1 LAAEIKESGLNNVLL
16 SKAVT
21 VKHSF
26 LDQYSDRDSFI
37 HRLDPRTKFITT
49 LVFILA
55 VALTPPNRWQTFAF
69 CFLLIATLLLFS
81 KVPIFYVFKRSLVI
95 IPFVLMVAIFVPFF
109 KEGEVAGSYNIWLW
123 QVSVT
128 YSGLQVLWNIL
139 AKAWLSILSLIL
151 LTSTTKMTN
160 LLKGLEQL
168 RMPRVMVMI
177 LSFMY
182 RYIFVLVD
190 EVMRMKQAR
199 DSRNFGGGRLWQLRT
214 IGNMIGTLF
223 IRSYERGERVYAA
236 MLARGFD
243 GQTRTL
249 DRLNFRQEDAYFG
262 ISFSLILIVTS
273 VVNLLY

>member
-1 LAAEIKESGLNNVLL
+1 MR
-16 SKAVT
+16 
-21 VKHSF
+21 HSF
-26 LDQYSDRDSFI
+26 IDQYSDRDSFI
-37 HRLDPRTKFITT
+37 HRLDPRTKFVST
-49 LVFILA
+49 LVFIVA
-55 VALTPPNRWQTFAF
+55 VALTSPGRWQAFALY
-69 CFLLIATLLLFS
+69 FLLVAILLLLS
-81 KVPIFYVFKRSLVI
+81 KVPFFYVLRRSLVI
-95 IPFVLMVAIFVPFF
+95 MPFVLVIAIFIPFF

-123 QVSVT
+123 QVTVT

-139 AKAWLSILSLIL
+139 IKAWLSILSLIW
-151 LTSTTKMTN
+151 LTSTTKLTV
-160 LLKGLEQL
+160 LLRGLERL

-199 DSRNFGGGRLWQLRT
+199 DSRNFGGRRLWHIRT

-243 GQTRTL
+243 GQSRTL
-249 DRLNFRQEDAYFG
+249 DCLNFRRADACFG
-262 ISFSLILIVTS
+262 IGFSLVLILTS
-273 VVNLLY
+273 VFNPLY

>member
-1 LAAEIKESGLNNVLL
+1 
-16 SKAVT
+16 

-37 HRLDPRTKFITT
+37 HKLDPRTKLITV

-55 VALTPPNRWQTFAF
+55 VITTPPTRWQVFVIYLF
-69 CFLLIATLLLFS
+69 LIATLILLS
-81 KVPIFYVFKRSLVI
+81 RVPISYVLKRSLVI
-95 IPFVLMVAIFVPFF
+95 IPFVALVTISIPFV
-109 KEGEVAGSYNIWLW
+109 KEGEIVGSYNIWLW

-128 YSGLQVLWNIL
+128 YSGLQVFWNIL

-151 LTSTTKMTN
+151 LTSTTKFTS

-168 RMPRVMVMI
+168 RMPRVMVML

-199 DSRNFGGGRLWQLRT
+199 DSRNFGGRRLWQMRT

-243 GQTRTL
+243 GQIRTL
-249 DRLNFRQEDAYFG
+249 NQLNFRQTDAYFG
-262 ISFSLILIVTS
+262 ISFSLVLILASLI
-273 VVNLLY
+273 NLLY

>member
-1 LAAEIKESGLNNVLL
+1 M
-16 SKAVT
+16 
-21 VKHSF
+21 KHSF
-26 LDQYSDRDSFI
+26 IDQYSDRDSFI

-49 LVFILA
+49 LLFIL
-55 VALTPPNRWQTFAF
+55 VVVLTPPSSWPVFALYF
-69 CFLLIATLLLFS
+69 ALIVILLLLS
-81 KVPIFYVFKRSLVI
+81 KLPITFVLKRSLVI
-95 IPFVLMVAIFVPFF
+95 IPFVLLIAIFIPFF

-128 YSGLQVLWNIL
+128 HSGIQVLLNVL

-151 LTSTTKMTN
+151 LTSTTRLAN

-168 RMPRVMVMI
+168 RVPRVMIMI

-199 DSRNFGGGRLWQLRT
+199 DSRNFGGKRLWQIRT
-214 IGNMIGTLF
+214 LGNMIGTLF

-236 MLARGFD
+236 MVARGFD
-243 GQTRTL
+243 GQSRTL
-249 DRLNFRQEDAYFG
+249 DCLHFGHADAYFG
-262 ISFSLILIVTS
+262 IGFSLILILTS
-273 VVNLLY
+273 VANLLY

>member
-1 LAAEIKESGLNNVLL
+1 
-16 SKAVT
+16 

-26 LDQYSDRDSFI
+26 VDRYSDLDSII
-37 HRLDPRTKFITT
+37 HRLDPRTKLITT
-49 LVFILA
+49 LLFILV
-55 VALTPPNRWQTFAF
+55 VALTPPNSWSAFALYF
-69 CFLLIATLLLFS
+69 AVIATLLLLS

-95 IPFVLMVAIFVPFF
+95 MPFVLMIAIFVPFF
-109 KEGEVAGSYNIWLW
+109 KEGEVAGSYNLWLW

-128 YSGLQVLWNIL
+128 YSGLQVLSNIL
-139 AKAWLSILSLIL
+139 VKAWLSILSLIL
-151 LTSTTKMTN
+151 LTSTTKMAG

-182 RYIFVLVD
+182 RYLFVLVD

-199 DSRNFGGGRLWQLRT
+199 DSRNFGGKRLWQIRT

-236 MLARGFD
+236 MVARGFD

-249 DRLNFRQEDAYFG
+249 DCLNFRKADAYFG
-262 ISFSLILIVTS
+262 ISLGLVLISTS
-273 VVNLLY
+273 VVSLLY